1 MRGAGIQWV
10 AYSANGTAEGDVVY
24 CHHGRVEDFKKLQQ
38 LGVSL
43 EGKIALIRYS
53 HGFRGDKVRFAQQ
66 YGAIGA
72 ILYSDP
78 AEVARDGISQSKIY
92 PSTDWMPEHGV
103 QLGTLMHGYGDPLS
117 PIYPSKPDLYPRRT
131 IEDAK
136 KLAILPSIP
145 VLPISYSDAYEILKL
160 MKGNIVPQEWQGG
173 INVTYKLG
181 PGLTNGK
188 VRIDVNAKLDKR

>member
-1 MRGAGIQWV
+1 MRLHKDKVTRILGAGIQWV

-24 CHHGRVEDFKKLQQ
+24 CHHGRVEDFKKLQK

-78 AEVARDGISQSKIY
+78 AEVAKDGISQSKK
-92 PSTDWMPEHGV
+92 SWH
-103 QLGTLMHGYGDPLS
+103 LF
-117 PIYPSKPDLYPRRT
+117 
-131 IEDAK
+131 
-136 KLAILPSIP
+136 
-145 VLPISYSDAYEILKL
+145 
-160 MKGNIVPQEWQGG
+160 
-173 INVTYKLG
+173 
-181 PGLTNGK
+181 
-188 VRIDVNAKLDKR
+188 

>member
-1 MRGAGIQWV
+1 LATNFLRLHKDKVTQILGAGIQWV

-24 CHHGRVEDFKKLQQ
+24 CHHGRVEDFEKLQQ

-78 AEVARDGISQSKIY
+78 AEVARDGISQSKK
-92 PSTDWMPEHGV
+92 S
-103 QLGTLMHGYGDPLS
+103 
-117 PIYPSKPDLYPRRT
+117 
-131 IEDAK
+131 
-136 KLAILPSIP
+136 
-145 VLPISYSDAYEILKL
+145 
-160 MKGNIVPQEWQGG
+160 
-173 INVTYKLG
+173 
-181 PGLTNGK
+181 
-188 VRIDVNAKLDKR
+188 